1 MKPGKTGF
9 ERIADATRYSLAG
22 LRYCWQ
28 HEAAFRQEI
37 VLILIL
43 LPISFFV
50 AQRVEQWLLLMLPM
64 VLVLVVELLNTAIE
78 NTVDRIG
85 HEHHE
90 LSGRAK
96 DLASAA
102 VFVCNLTGL
111 FIWLA
116 VIWENYWS

>member
-9 ERIADATRYSLAG
+9 ERIADATRYSISG
-22 LRYCWQ
+22 LRFCWQ
-28 HEAAFRQEI
+28 QEAAFRQEI

-43 LPISFFV
+43 FPISFFV
-50 AQRVEQWLLLMLPM
+50 AHRVEQWLLLMLPM

-102 VFVCNLTGL
+102 VFICNITGL

-116 VIWENYWS
+116 IIWENYWS